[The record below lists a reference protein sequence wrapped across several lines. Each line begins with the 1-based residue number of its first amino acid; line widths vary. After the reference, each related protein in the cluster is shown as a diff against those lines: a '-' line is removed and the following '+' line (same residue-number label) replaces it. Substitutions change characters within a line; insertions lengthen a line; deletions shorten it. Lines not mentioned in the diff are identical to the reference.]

1 MRQNSNSQSKAV
13 VCMRGVQWVLEAALR
28 GSRASAVA
36 GVAKARAEPTRAASL
51 LILSLLAGPVNAQ
64 APELPPCDPGVQ
76 GDPGF
81 DIPNRPAASSA
92 QCASFRA
99 SAEIRPAVA
108 AATLLDHASTWVD
121 YFAEEAALYRGGY
134 GRYNELLWADRVAQL
149 AKWRAV
155 FYLGAAGPCAQ
166 PFDPMAMLRTSFGAS
181 VVENLRELPSEA
193 VRIVITGIR
202 EGATELRKLADDL
215 RTRCGA

>member
-1 MRQNSNSQSKAV
+1 MRQNSNPQSKAV
-13 VCMRGVQWVLEAALR
+13 VCMCGVQWVLDAVFR
-28 GSRASAVA
+28 GSRASTVA
-36 GVAKARAEPTRAASL
+36 GVAKARVEPMRATAL
-51 LILSLLAGPVNAQ
+51 LILSLVAGPVNAQ

-99 SAEIRPAVA
+99 SAEIRPAAA

-121 YFAEEAALYRGGY
+121 YFAEEAALYPGGY

-149 AKWRAV
+149 AKCPKHNAFMRRRPRAPCGPV
-155 FYLGAAGPCAQ
+155 PPSPESVRPTSSRRTAGG
-166 PFDPMAMLRTSFGAS
+166 S
-181 VVENLRELPSEA
+181 
-193 VRIVITGIR
+193 
-202 EGATELRKLADDL
+202 
-215 RTRCGA
+215 RCGSRCTASGTIRGGRRSGRRRGGSASASAC